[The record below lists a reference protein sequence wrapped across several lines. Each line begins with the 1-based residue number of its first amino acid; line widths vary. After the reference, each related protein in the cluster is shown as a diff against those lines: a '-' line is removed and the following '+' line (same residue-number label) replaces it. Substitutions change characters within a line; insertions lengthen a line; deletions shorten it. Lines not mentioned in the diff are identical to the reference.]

1 MKLALSLVLVLS
13 GLMSTAAF
21 AETGKVHAGA
31 ATTCDF
37 HHDAA
42 LCGTRSVSADQAV
55 IMLVQLSRDE
65 HDRLRLEL
73 RGLHRPVRVGSL
85 EELGVA
91 ARLSASER
99 RLLRRQLR
107 EQLQSDV
114 TGTVVVNND
123 STGELVPDTSDRVG
137 GEAPGPLQPESAVRV
152 IPASTA
158 RPDPIRLDSPLLE
171 VQAPLSVSN

>member
-21 AETGKVHAGA
+21 ADAGRVHSSPE
-31 ATTCDF
+31 TTCDI
-37 HHDAA
+37 HRDAGG
-42 LCGTRSVSADQAV
+42 CGARPLSGVRAD
-55 IMLVQLSRDE
+55 IMLAQLSRDE

-107 EQLQSDV
+107 EQLQSD
-114 TGTVVVNND
+114 TPETVVVTND
-123 STGELVPDTSDRVG
+123 SSDELAPDTSDRVG
-137 GEAPGPLQPESAVRV
+137 GEAPEPLPTGPAARMV
-152 IPASTA
+152 PASTA
-158 RPDPIRLDSPLLE
+158 RPDTIRLDSPLLE
-171 VQAPLSVSN
+171 VQAPLSVNN

>member
-21 AETGKVHAGA
+21 ADAGRVHSGPE
-31 ATTCDF
+31 TTCDT
-37 HHDAA
+37 HREAA
-42 LCGTRSVSADQAV
+42 RCGARPLSADRPV
-55 IMLVQLSRDE
+55 MMLAQLSRDE

-107 EQLQSDV
+107 EQLRSDLPE
-114 TGTVVVNND
+114 TVVVTND
-123 STGELVPDTSDRVG
+123 STDEPVPDTSDRVG
-137 GEAPGPLQPESAVRV
+137 GEAPEPLRPGPPARV
-152 IPASTA
+152 VPASTA
-158 RPDPIRLDSPLLE
+158 QPDPIRMDSPLLE
-171 VQAPLSVSN
+171 VQAPLSVNN